1 MNFLEKL
8 ERAIEEKLERFQKR
22 GAGREPLEITNAI
35 LSEVETKITPVGVGR
50 RVFPFNNLKVE
61 LYAADEERR
70 ALYKVVFVDG
80 ERLKNAISE
89 RLGPPRC
96 ETPKRLSIEVSVVS
110 ETAPD
115 QTDKGFHISYL
126 YREDDKAGASKTGAR
141 LIVLRGEAYSRVF
154 KIEKQEVRIGR
165 QSEVLNKDGLPL
177 RRNDLVFLDNQN
189 EINQSVSRKHAH
201 LKLDST
207 TGQFKVYDDN
217 SAYGTVVIR
226 ADRDPLKVTRNFG
239 VALQSGD
246 EIYFG
251 QACVKFEK
259 SE

>member
-1 MNFLEKL
+1 MKFLERL
-8 ERAIEEKLERFQKR
+8 ERAIEEMLGRLQKR
-22 GAGREPLEITNAI
+22 GSGQEPLEITSAI
-35 LSEVETKITPVGVGR
+35 QNEVETKITPIGNGK
-50 RVFPFNNLKVE
+50 RVFPFNHLKVD
-61 LYAADEERR
+61 LYAADDERS
-70 ALYKVVFVDG
+70 ALYKVAFVDG
-80 ERLKNAISE
+80 ERLKNAIVQ

-96 ETPKRLSIEVSVVS
+96 ESPKRLSIEINIVSK
-110 ETAPD
+110 TD
-115 QTDKGFHISYL
+115 QEPTDKAFNISYL
-126 YREDDKAGASKTGAR
+126 YHQDDKGTSETGAR
-141 LIVLRGEAYSRVF
+141 LIVLRGEARTRVF

-165 QSEVLNKDGLPL
+165 QSEVLNKDGLPV
-177 RRNDLVFLDNQN
+177 RRNDLIFLDNEN
-189 EINQSVSRKHAH
+189 EINQSVSRRQAH
-201 LKLDST
+201 LKVDRA
-207 TGQFKVYDDN
+207 TGQFKVYDDD

>member
-8 ERAIEEKLERFQKR
+8 ERAIEEKLEHFQKR
-22 GAGREPLEITNAI
+22 GSGREPLEISNAI
-35 LSEVETKITPVGVGR
+35 LNEVETRITPVGNGR
-50 RVFPFNNLKVE
+50 RVFPFNHLKVE
-61 LYAADEERR
+61 LYAADKERS

-89 RLGPPRC
+89 RLSPPRC
-96 ETPKRLSIEVSVVS
+96 ETPKRLSIEVIVS
-110 ETAPD
+110 ETTPD

-126 YREDDKAGASKTGAR
+126 YLQDDKAAVSGAR
-141 LIVLRGEAYSRVF
+141 LIVLRGEARPRVF
-154 KIEKQEVRIGR
+154 KIEKQQVRIGR
-165 QSEVLNKDGLPL
+165 QAEVLSKDGLPL

-226 ADRDPLKVTRNFG
+226 ADREPLKVTRNFG

-251 QACVKFEK
+251 QACVRFEK